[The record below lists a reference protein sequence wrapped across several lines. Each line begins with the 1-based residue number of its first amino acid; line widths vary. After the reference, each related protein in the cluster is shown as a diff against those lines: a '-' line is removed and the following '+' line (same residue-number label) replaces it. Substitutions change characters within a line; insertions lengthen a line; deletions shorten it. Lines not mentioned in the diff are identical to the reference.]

1 AAATVQRRFDPSA
14 PQAAARTPAPLPAA
28 HARIAVATAAR
39 PVVGGPS
46 PREERRASVALT
58 VGALAIVAPIVL
70 LVAHVALVGNVV
82 AFLLGAVTFVLAAR
96 ALNVPGLSRGAC
108 LRARW
113 SIALSVIVIL
123 CWIIALTQ
131 GV

>member
-1 AAATVQRRFDPSA
+1 
-14 PQAAARTPAPLPAA
+14 
-28 HARIAVATAAR
+28 VATAAR

-46 PREERRASVALT
+46 RREERRASVALT
-58 VGALAIVAPIVL
+58 VGVLAIVAPIVL
-70 LVAHVALVGNVV
+70 LVAHVALVGTIA
-82 AFLLGAVTFVLAAR
+82 AFLLGAATIVLAAR
-96 ALNVPGLSRGAC
+96 ALSVPGVSRGAG